1 MSTLLTDDNG
11 DVVGVGFDLDERDEF
26 FNCMM
31 GSGSLHG
38 ASYTIVDESI
48 YDGIEFAGY
57 QVNRMFAEG
66 CR

>member
-11 DVVGVGFDLDERDEF
+11 EVVGVGFDLDEMDEF

-31 GSGSLHG
+31 GSGSLYG
-38 ASYTIVDESI
+38 ASYTIVEDSI

-57 QVNRMFAEG
+57 QVNRMFAEASG
-66 CR
+66 

>member
-31 GSGSLHG
+31 GSGSLCG
-38 ASYTIVDESI
+38 ANYTIVEDSI

>member
-11 DVVGVGFDLDERDEF
+11 EVVGIGFDFDEIDEF
-26 FNCMM
+26 TGFMM
-31 GSGSLHG
+31 GLGCDTD
-38 ASYTIVDESI
+38 AESI

-66 CR
+66 CK